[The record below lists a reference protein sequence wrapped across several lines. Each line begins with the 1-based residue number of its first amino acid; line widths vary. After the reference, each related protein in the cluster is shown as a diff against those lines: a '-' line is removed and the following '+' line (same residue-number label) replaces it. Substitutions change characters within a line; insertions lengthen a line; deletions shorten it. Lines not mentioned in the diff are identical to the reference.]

1 MVDES
6 TTRLAAGIEDLVQLR
21 KERLS
26 NPTQNQ
32 LEYQS
37 MYINLD
43 RMLKQLPNSVV
54 EGLNMQFVKLT
65 YEAIQ
70 RQEVIIYNNSQ

>member
-1 MVDES
+1 MS
-6 TTRLAAGIEDLVQLR
+6 GLAAGIEDLVKLR
-21 KERLS
+21 KERLT
-26 NPTQNQ
+26 NVPQNH
-32 LEYQS
+32 LEYHS
-37 MYINLD
+37 MYVNLD
-43 RMLKQLPNSVV
+43 RMLKQLPTSVV